1 MRENTDLKNSKYGHF
16 LGRIGTYETTF
27 VNEKDK
33 QNDLVEGEK

>member
-16 LGRIGTYETTF
+16 LRRIGTDEATF